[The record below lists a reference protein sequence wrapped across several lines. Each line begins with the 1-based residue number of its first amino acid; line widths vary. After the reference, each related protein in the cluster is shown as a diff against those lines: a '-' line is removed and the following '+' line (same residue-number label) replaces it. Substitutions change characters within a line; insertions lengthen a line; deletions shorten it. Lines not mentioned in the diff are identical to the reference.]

1 MIAPFRTA
9 LIAIGA
15 LLTLLLPSGSEA
27 EPMRVNGITFSDE
40 LGGFEITGVSGS
52 GTKSDPFV
60 VRENIDT
67 VSTDVVLVIKDIDPN
82 IGNLVGTH
90 HAFAFVLTKVVT
102 NKTPRAWT
110 RFALELRE
118 VLETYSPYG
127 DGLSFG
133 QASTAGRP
141 YVSREFTT
149 SNETEE
155 PYDQLEFTGGRIEP
169 GASATMT
176 FVISD
181 ASPEAIFYLLQQP
194 GQVIAEI
201 PGAQIAQRPEIP
213 RKSQ

>member
-1 MIAPFRTA
+1 MVAPFRTA
-9 LIAIGA
+9 LIAIGV
-15 LLTLLLPSGSEA
+15 LFPLLLPSGSEA
-27 EPMRVNGITFSDE
+27 EPLRVNGITFSDE
-40 LGGFEITGVSGS
+40 LGGFEITGVSGA
-52 GTKSDPFV
+52 GTQADPFV
-60 VRENIDT
+60 VRENIT
-67 VSTDVVLVIKDIDPN
+67 SVSTDVVLVIKDIDPS

-90 HAFAFVLTKVVT
+90 HAFAFVLNKVVT

-118 VLETYSPYG
+118 MVETYSPYG

-141 YVSREFTT
+141 YFSPQFLS

-169 GASATMT
+169 GATVSMT

-194 GQVIAEI
+194 GQVIAAI
-201 PGAQIAQRPEIP
+201 PGAQIAQRPETP

>member
-9 LIAIGA
+9 LFAIGVLFA
-15 LLTLLLPSGSEA
+15 VLPPSGSEA
-27 EPMRVNGITFSDE
+27 EPMRINGITFSDE

-52 GTKSDPFV
+52 GTQADPFV
-60 VRENIDT
+60 VRENIT
-67 VSTDVVLVIKDIDPN
+67 SVSTDVVLVIKDIDPS

-90 HAFAFVLTKVVT
+90 HAFAFVLNKVVT

-118 VLETYSPYG
+118 MIGTYSPYG

-141 YVSREFTT
+141 YVSPQFLT

-169 GASATMT
+169 GASASMT

-194 GQVIAEI
+194 GQVIAAN
-201 PGAQIAQRPEIP
+201 PGAQIAQRPETP

>member
-9 LIAIGA
+9 LFAIGVLFA
-15 LLTLLLPSGSEA
+15 VLPPSGSEA
-27 EPMRVNGITFSDE
+27 EPMRINGITFSDE

-52 GTKSDPFV
+52 GTQADPFV
-60 VRENIDT
+60 VRENIT
-67 VSTDVVLVIKDIDPN
+67 SVSTDVVLVIKDIDPS

-90 HAFAFVLTKVVT
+90 HAFAFVLNKVVT

-118 VLETYSPYG
+118 MIGTYSPYG

-141 YVSREFTT
+141 YVSPQFLS

-169 GASATMT
+169 GASASMT

-194 GQVIAEI
+194 GQVIAGV
-201 PGAQIAQRPEIP
+201 PGPQIAQTQETP

>member
-1 MIAPFRTA
+1 MIAPLRTA
-9 LIAIGA
+9 LIAIGVIFA
-15 LLTLLLPSGSEA
+15 LLLPSGSEA

-40 LGGFEITGVSGS
+40 LGGFEITGVSGA
-52 GTKSDPFV
+52 GTPADPFV
-60 VRENIDT
+60 VQENIT
-67 VSTDVVLVIKDIDPN
+67 SVSTDVVLVIKDIDPS

-90 HAFAFVLTKVVT
+90 HAFAFVLNKVVT

-118 VLETYSPYG
+118 MVETYSPYG

-141 YVSREFTT
+141 YVSPQFLT

-169 GASATMT
+169 GATVSMT

-194 GQVIAEI
+194 GQVIAAI
-201 PGAQIAQRPEIP
+201 PGAQIAQRPETP

>member
-1 MIAPFRTA
+1 
-9 LIAIGA
+9 
-15 LLTLLLPSGSEA
+15 
-27 EPMRVNGITFSDE
+27 MRVNGITFSDE

-52 GTKSDPFV
+52 GTQADPFV
-60 VRENIDT
+60 VHENIT
-67 VSTDVVLVIKDIDPN
+67 SVSTDVVLVIKDIDPS

-102 NKTPRAWT
+102 NKTPQAWT

-118 VLETYSPYG
+118 VLATYSPYG

-141 YVSREFTT
+141 YASPQFLT

-155 PYDQLEFTGGRIEP
+155 PYDQLEFTGGRIQP
-169 GASATMT
+169 GASVAMT

-181 ASPEAIFYLLQQP
+181 ASPEAILYLLQQP
-194 GQVIAEI
+194 GQVVAQT
-201 PGAQIAQRPEIP
+201 PTTQPASGGWRAAGAVFHLGN
-213 RKSQ
+213 

>member
-1 MIAPFRTA
+1 MVALSRPA
-9 LIAIGA
+9 LIAICILIS
-15 LLTLLLPSGSEA
+15 LLRPSGSEA

-52 GTKSDPFV
+52 GTQADPFV
-60 VRENIDT
+60 VHEEINTI
-67 VSTDVVLVIKDIDPN
+67 SSDVILLIRDIDPGVAN
-82 IGNLVGTH
+82 RVGTH

-110 RFALELRE
+110 SFALELRE

-141 YVSREFTT
+141 YVSREFTIST
-149 SNETEE
+149 ETEE

-181 ASPEAIFYLLQQP
+181 ASPEKYFYLLQQP
-194 GQVIAEI
+194 GQVIAGI
-201 PGAQIAQRPEIP
+201 PGAQIAQRLETP
-213 RKSQ
+213 RKPQ

>member
-9 LIAIGA
+9 LIAIGVIFA
-15 LLTLLLPSGSEA
+15 LLLPSGSEA

-40 LGGFEITGVSGS
+40 LGGFEITGVSGA
-52 GTKSDPFV
+52 GTPADPFV
-60 VRENIDT
+60 VQENIT
-67 VSTDVVLVIKDIDPN
+67 SVSTDVVLVIKDIDPS

-90 HAFAFVLTKVVT
+90 HAFAFVLNKVVT

-118 VLETYSPYG
+118 MVETYSPYG

-141 YVSREFTT
+141 YVSPQFLS

-155 PYDQLEFTGGRIEP
+155 PYDQLEFSGGRIEP
-169 GASATMT
+169 GATVSMT

-194 GQVIAEI
+194 GQVIAAI
-201 PGAQIAQRPEIP
+201 PGAQIAQRPETP

>member
-110 RFALELRE
+110 RFAFELRE

>member
-1 MIAPFRTA
+1 MIALFRTA
-9 LIAIGA
+9 LIAIGVSLA
-15 LLTLLLPSGSEA
+15 QLLPSGSEA

-52 GTKSDPFV
+52 GTQADPFV
-60 VRENIDT
+60 VHENITT
-67 VSTDVVLVIKDIDPN
+67 VSADVILVIRDIDPK

-90 HAFAFVLTKVVT
+90 HAFAFVLNKVVT

-118 VLETYSPYG
+118 VLATYSPYG

-141 YVSREFTT
+141 YVSPQFGAT
-149 SNETEE
+149 SEIEE
-155 PYDQLEFTGGRIEP
+155 PYDQLEFTGGHIQP
-169 GASATMT
+169 GASVSMT

-194 GQVIAEI
+194 GQVIAGI
-201 PGAQIAQRPEIP
+201 PGPQIAQTPEKP

>member
-9 LIAIGA
+9 LIAIGVVS
-15 LLTLLLPSGSEA
+15 TLLLPSGSEA
-27 EPMRVNGITFSDE
+27 EPMRVNGLTFSDE
-40 LGGFEITGVSGS
+40 FGGFEITGVSGS
-52 GTKSDPFV
+52 GTLADPFV
-60 VRENIDT
+60 VRENIT
-67 VSTDVVLVIKDIDPN
+67 SVSTDVILVIKDIDPK

-133 QASTAGRP
+133 QGSIAGRP
-141 YVSREFTT
+141 YVSPQFDV

-155 PYDQLEFTGGRIEP
+155 PYDQLDFTDGRIEP
-169 GASATMT
+169 GATVSMT

-181 ASPEAIFYLLQQP
+181 ASPEAIFYLLQQT
-194 GQVIAEI
+194 GQVIAGI
-201 PGAQIAQRPEIP
+201 PDSQIAQRPETA

>member
-1 MIAPFRTA
+1 
-9 LIAIGA
+9 
-15 LLTLLLPSGSEA
+15 
-27 EPMRVNGITFSDE
+27 MRVNGITFSDE
-40 LGGFEITGVSGS
+40 LGGFEITGVSGA
-52 GTKSDPFV
+52 GTPADPFV
-60 VRENIDT
+60 VRENIT
-67 VSTDVVLVIKDIDPN
+67 SVSTDVILVIKDIDPS

-90 HAFAFVLTKVVT
+90 HAFALCLNKVVT

-118 VLETYSPYG
+118 MVETYSPYG

-141 YVSREFTT
+141 YVSPQFLT

-169 GASATMT
+169 GATVSMT

-194 GQVIAEI
+194 GQVIAAI
-201 PGAQIAQRPEIP
+201 PGAQIAQRPETP

>member
-9 LIAIGA
+9 LFAIGVLFA
-15 LLTLLLPSGSEA
+15 VLPPSGSEA
-27 EPMRVNGITFSDE
+27 EPMRINGITFSDE
-40 LGGFEITGVSGS
+40 LGGFEITGVSGA
-52 GTKSDPFV
+52 GTQADPFV
-60 VRENIDT
+60 VQENIT
-67 VSTDVVLVIKDIDPN
+67 SVSTDVVLVIKDIDPS

-90 HAFAFVLTKVVT
+90 HAFAFVLNKVVT

-118 VLETYSPYG
+118 MVETYSPYG

-141 YVSREFTT
+141 YVSPQFLS

-155 PYDQLEFTGGRIEP
+155 PYDQLEFSGGRIEP
-169 GASATMT
+169 GATVSMT

-194 GQVIAEI
+194 GQVIAAI
-201 PGAQIAQRPEIP
+201 PGAQIAQRPETP